1 MSLSRPDVVLLK
13 ESYQAVNTPHRLRKL
28 CSVFTAIRVAML
40 KKTVEERRKIWVADR
55 QDQAC
60 EGSNV

>member
-13 ESYQAVNTPHRLRKL
+13 ESYHAVNNTPHRLRKL
-28 CSVFTAIRVAML
+28 CSVLTAIRVAML
-40 KKTVEERRKIWVADR
+40 KKTVEERRKIWVADS

-60 EGSNV
+60 A